1 MIVILRGWELCG
13 CLYGNEVAAS
23 LVLGGMIFWEKEA
36 FEMRM
41 RGRK

>member
-1 MIVILRGWELCG
+1 MALCE
-13 CLYGNEVAAS
+13 CVSVLYGKEMAAS

-36 FEMRM
+36 FEVGM